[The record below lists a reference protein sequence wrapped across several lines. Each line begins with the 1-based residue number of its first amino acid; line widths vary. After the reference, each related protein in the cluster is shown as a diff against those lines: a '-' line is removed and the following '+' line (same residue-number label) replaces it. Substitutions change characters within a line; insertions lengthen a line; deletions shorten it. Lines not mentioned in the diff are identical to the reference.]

1 MSAFDAFMIQYQ
13 DADLMDINNVIF
25 EAISE
30 AGATIDSVETIL
42 PALFARGYVVVEIKK
57 KEVDYDKETLA

>member
-30 AGATIDSVETIL
+30 AGVTIDSVETIL
-42 PALFARGYVVVEIKK
+42 PALFVRGYVVVDIEK
-57 KEVDYDKETLA
+57 KEVADA

>member
-1 MSAFDAFMIQYQ
+1 MSVFDNFMIQYQ

-30 AGATIDSVETIL
+30 AGADIDSVEMIV
-42 PALFARGYVVVEIKK
+42 PALFIRGYIIVPIEK
-57 KEVDYDKETLA
+57 KEVANA

>member
-1 MSAFDAFMIQYQ
+1 MSAFDNFMIQYQ
-13 DADLMDINNVIF
+13 DADLIDINNVIF

-30 AGATIDSVETIL
+30 AGATIDSVEMIL

-57 KEVDYDKETLA
+57 KEVANA